1 MNISAS
7 NQSLENIIIRQEKE
21 KKRPSFASVFEKI
34 NKRTSNMN
42 RITPL
47 NNKLT
52 NEQLFRYYLKET
64 DPKLR
69 VSDDAFG
76 EDETTL
82 ADLITNRSL
91 NKSKVNQT
99 LQTDDGDDDGGK
111 DDDESAR
118 NVDEYFRIVEEIND
132 EKQQDQSQSFV
143 DRSSFLKDAGTEA
156 SKQLENSIRPADAV
170 KLTDFMKNYDL
181 EKTFNEMDG
190 SPFNK
195 KEAARRHGGDLLYEI
210 AQNNAELG
218 FVNNEYRD
226 DINPMYEG
234 TTNDFV
240 SSLVGNIADGISR
253 NSERL
258 QNSLMEAGVD
268 VTDVREMENIS
279 PIKRTRTIKPVPPT
293 ELVNQLVGA
302 KTYSK
307 PMGPELLGADWED
320 NRYGG
325 APKLYYLM
333 RGQKQPWSD
342 EDYRQLEEPLWRPTD
357 RKGNWKDWAVAKYD
371 KHDWYDDTVLDRAST
386 AISSAVKGHAVRNRI
401 REVKGIVNDLVAD
414 AASKGK
420 VMNKETVINPNTGR
434 SVARTGVVGKK
445 LLKASSTI
453 NQAIK
458 MKIAKKTVEKAK
470 AEVGS
475 LVGKNK
481 PITPTNMRT
490 RSSKARNPETEGFV

>member
-279 PIKRTRTIKPVPPT
+279 PIKPVRTIKAVEPT

-307 PMGPELLGADWED
+307 PMGPEKIDATWEEKRD
-320 NRYGG
+320 HTANE
-325 APKLYYLM
+325 LYYLQ
-333 RGQKQPWSD
+333 RGKSKPLSF
-342 EDYRQLEEPLWRPTD
+342 ENLNYYVREESLWRPTD
-357 RKGNWKDWAVAKYD
+357 RKGNWKDWAKGKYD
-371 KHDWYDDTVLDRAST
+371 KEGAST
-386 AISSAVKGHAVRNRI
+386 AISSVFKGYAVRNRG
-401 REVKGIVNDLVAD
+401 VKGIVNDLVDDVMGKAVTD
-414 AASKGK
+414 AVSLTAVVKR
-420 VMNKETVINPNTGR
+420 GR
-434 SVARTGVVGKK
+434 PA
-445 LLKASSTI
+445 
-453 NQAIK
+453 
-458 MKIAKKTVEKAK
+458 
-470 AEVGS
+470 GS
-475 LVGKNK
+475 KNK
-481 PITPTNMRT
+481 VITPTNMRT
-490 RSSKARNPETEGFV
+490 RSSKTINPETEGFV